1 MTHDQPPL
9 TDRVAL
15 VTGASRGIGLAIA
28 HRLVRD
34 GAKVCIT
41 ARGAEGL
48 EAAAAEFDPA
58 SVIAVPGKADAPAH
72 REEVLDAIGRTW
84 GRLDV
89 LVNNAGINP
98 FYGPMIELP
107 PESARKILEVNVV
120 SSLAWVQAV
129 VGRPELGFAEQGSI
143 VNIGSVTAR
152 TPSPGIGMYGVSK
165 AAVAQ
170 LTRTLAVEL
179 GPAIRVNAVEP
190 AVVKTAFSRAL
201 YEHDEAGT
209 AAQYPLQRLGTPEDV
224 AAAVAFLVSD
234 ESAWITGEILT
245 IDGGLTVAGGHA

>member
-1 MTHDQPPL
+1 
-9 TDRVAL
+9 VAL
-15 VTGASRGIGLAIA
+15 VTGASRGIGLAVA
-28 HRLVRD
+28 HRMARD

-48 EAAAAEFDPA
+48 QAAVSEFAPDDI
-58 SVIAVPGKADAPAH
+58 VAVSGKADDPAH
-72 REEVLDAIGRTW
+72 REEVLDVIGRTW
-84 GRLDV
+84 GRLDI

-98 FYGPMIELP
+98 FYGSMLDLP
-107 PESARKILEVNVV
+107 LETARKILEVNVV
-120 SSLAWVQAV
+120 SSIAWVQAV
-129 VGRPELGFAEQGSI
+129 VGRSALGFSEAGAV

-179 GPAIRVNAVEP
+179 GPAVRVNAVEP
-190 AVVKTAFSRAL
+190 AVVKTSFSRAL

-209 AAQYPLQRLGTPEDV
+209 AAQYPLLRLGTPDDV
-224 AAAVAFLVSD
+224 AAAVAFLASD
-234 ESAWITGEILT
+234 DAAWITGEVLT
-245 IDGGLTVAGGHA
+245 VDGGLMVAGGHA

>member
-1 MTHDQPPL
+1 MTGEGHPL
-9 TDRVAL
+9 EDRVAL
-15 VTGASRGIGLAIA
+15 VTGASRGIGLAVA

-48 EAAAAEFDPA
+48 RSAVAEFAPDEI
-58 SVIAVPGKADAPAH
+58 VAVSGKADDPAH
-72 REEVLDAIGRTW
+72 RDEVLDVIGRSW
-84 GRLDV
+84 GRLDI

-98 FYGPMIELP
+98 FYGSMLDLP
-107 PESARKILEVNVV
+107 LETARKILEVNVV

-129 VGRPELGFAEQGSI
+129 VGRSALGFAEAGSI
-143 VNIGSVTAR
+143 VNIGSVTSR

-179 GPAIRVNAVEP
+179 GPAVRVNAVEP
-190 AVVKTAFSRAL
+190 AVVKTSFSRAL

-209 AAQYPLQRLGTPEDV
+209 AAQYPLLRLGTPDDV

-234 ESAWITGEILT
+234 DAAWITGEVLT
-245 IDGGLTVAGGHA
+245 VDGGLMVAGGHA